1 MLQHIFPRA
10 TTRIST
16 HFFFVG
22 LYLKNHQASFVG
34 LFSSGF
40 AMTHFSRESVG
51 LFDGSLLS
59 LMGLFCLGS
68 ISSDISVVPHVL
80 EFTGVTLLLA

>member
-1 MLQHIFPRA
+1 
-10 TTRIST
+10 
-16 HFFFVG
+16 
-22 LYLKNHQASFVG
+22 
-34 LFSSGF
+34 
-40 AMTHFSRESVG
+40 MTHFSRESVG